1 MKFRRLISCLR
12 IATIAFFG
20 FMGTHALGQTPAT
33 TGSLHG
39 QALDPS
45 GAAVTGATVLLNA
58 ADGHS
63 NAATTNQQGAFDLKE
78 LAPGKYTLEIVAK
91 GFGLYKNE
99 DVEIAAGQ
107 VKNLNISLS
116 IEEQEQQVVVSG
128 ETPMVDVSPQN
139 NAGAITISGKEL
151 DALPDDPDELQ
162 TDLEA
167 LAGPSAGPN
176 GGQFYIDGFTG
187 GQLPPKASIREIRI
201 NQNPFSSEFDKVGYG
216 RIEIFTKPGTDKWH
230 GQVSINAS
238 DSGLNSKNPFFD
250 SSNAGDNQFPGYYTT
265 QYSANI
271 GGSLSKKASL
281 FVTMDIRDI
290 NDVEVVNAQTVDP
303 TTFAIIP
310 FSAAIANPRK
320 RYNVSPRLDY
330 QLTKTNTL
338 SVRYQYFRNNEMN
351 DGITAFSLPSQAFNS
366 LSTEQTLQVSD
377 TQAFGTN
384 IINETRF
391 QYLRDESSQIA
402 QSTAPTVSVGGAFIG
417 GGNSQGNII
426 DSTNHYELQN
436 YTSIQLKKNLLKF
449 GGRLRGLTDVNS
461 ATSGFNG
468 AFVFPSIQAYQAT
481 LEGTEQAAVQYSIT
495 GNANPSLNLT
505 RFTEDQVDVGLFVQD
520 DWRVKPNITLSFG
533 LRFEA
538 QNEIHDHDDWA
549 PRLGFAWGIG
559 RGKTPPK
566 TVLRAGFGIFYD
578 RFNETNALQTE
589 RLGGGADA
597 LTQFVVTNPG
607 FFNSTT
613 PIPIAGLPPTLTLPT
628 IYQLQHNLRA
638 PSTTQTAVTLE
649 RQLTKI
655 ANVSVSYLNSRG
667 ADQLFSNNINTPFL
681 GQYDPAAP
689 LLNRP
694 LGPIGN
700 VYEYES
706 EGIFRQ
712 NQLIVQG
719 TVRSGA
725 KLLVTAYYTLNYAK
739 SDTSGVNSFASNP
752 FNVLEDYG
760 RASFDIRNR
769 FFMLASI
776 ALPYGFRF
784 SPYLIASSGLP
795 YNVTL
800 SQDLLGSSQF
810 NQRPTFATSST
821 PAGNV
826 VTVPGFPAFNTVP
839 TAGKEIPVNFLTS
852 AGRFTMNVRLS
863 KVFGFGKVADR
874 SAGAGGA
881 GRGGPGG
888 PGGGGGGGGRG
899 PGGPF
904 GGGGGGFGG
913 LEATS
918 KRYTVTLSINA
929 RNLFN
934 NVNAAVPSA
943 VLNPPTA
950 GFPASASAFFAVPNA
965 PAGGP
970 YSSGAANRQIFLQAS
985 FGF

>member
-1 MKFRRLISCLR
+1 MF
-12 IATIAFFG
+12 FFG
-20 FMGTHALGQTPAT
+20 LMGTHALAQAPAPAA
-33 TGSLHG
+33 GLHG
-39 QALDPS
+39 QVLDPS
-45 GAAVTGATVLLNA
+45 GAAVAGATVLLNA
-58 ADGHS
+58 ADGQS
-63 NAATTNQQGAFDLKE
+63 TSATTNQQGAFDMKGV
-78 LAPGKYTLEIVAK
+78 APGKYTLEIIAK
-91 GFGLYKNE
+91 GFALYKNE
-99 DVEIAAGQ
+99 GVEVAAGQ
-107 VKNLNISLS
+107 VKSLNISLS

-128 ETPMVDVSPQN
+128 ETPMVDVNPAS

-238 DSGLNSKNPFFD
+238 DSALNSKNPFFN
-250 SSNAGDNQFPGYYTT
+250 SGSAGDTEFPGYYTT
-265 QYSANI
+265 QYSGNI
-271 GGSLSKKASL
+271 GGSLGKKLSL
-281 FVTMDIRDI
+281 FITADIRNI

-310 FSAAIANPRK
+310 FSAAVPNPRK
-320 RYNVSPRLDY
+320 RYNVSPRADY

-338 SVRYQYFRNNEMN
+338 SVRYQYFRNDERN
-351 DGITAFSLPSQAFNS
+351 DGIGAFSLPTQAFNS

-402 QSTAPTVSVGGAFIG
+402 QSNAPSVTVGGAFTG
-417 GGNSQGNII
+417 GGNTMGNII

-468 AFVFPSIQAYQAT
+468 SFFFPSIQAYQAT

-495 GNANPSLNLT
+495 GNANPNLNLT
-505 RFTEDQVDVGLFVQD
+505 RFTAGQVDVGLFIQD
-520 DWRVKPNITLSFG
+520 DWRVKPNITFSYG
-533 LRFEA
+533 VRFEA

-578 RFNETNALQTE
+578 RFNETYALQAE

-655 ANVSVSYLNSRG
+655 ANISVSYLNSRG

-712 NQLIVQG
+712 NQLFVTG
-719 TVRSGA
+719 TVRTGA
-725 KLLVTAYYTLNYAK
+725 KLLITAYYTLNYAK
-739 SDTSGVNSFASNP
+739 SDTAGANSFPSNP

-760 RASFDIRNR
+760 RAAFDIRNR
-769 FFMLASI
+769 FFMLASV
-776 ALPYGFRF
+776 ALPHGFRF
-784 SPYLIASSGLP
+784 SPFLIASSGLP
-795 YNVTL
+795 FNVML
-800 SQDLLGSSQF
+800 NQDLIGSSQF

-821 PAGNV
+821 PAQNV
-826 VTVPGFPAFNTVP
+826 VTVPGFAPFNTVP
-839 TAGKEIPVNFLTS
+839 AAGEEIPVNFLTS
-852 AGRFTMNVRLS
+852 PGRFVLNVRLS
-863 KVFGFGKVADR
+863 KTFGFGKIADR
-874 SAGAGGA
+874 SGAGGGGG
-881 GRGGPGG
+881 GRGG
-888 PGGGGGGGGRG
+888 GGGGGGGGRG

-913 LEATS
+913 LETTP
-918 KRYTVTLSINA
+918 KRYSLTLSINA
-929 RNLFN
+929 RNVFN
-934 NVNAAVPSA
+934 NVNAAIPSA
-943 VLNPPTA
+943 ILNPPTDTT
-950 GFPASASAFFAVPNA
+950 PASASSFFARPNQL
-965 PAGGP
+965 AGGP

>member
-1 MKFRRLISCLR
+1 MNSRRFTIFLQ
-12 IATIAFFG
+12 IAAIAFG
-20 FMGTHALGQTPAT
+20 GVTTTRALGQTPAAN
-33 TGSLHG
+33 TGLHG
-39 QALDPS
+39 QVLDPS
-45 GAAVTGATVLLNA
+45 GAAVSGATILLNG
-58 ADGHS
+58 ADGNSVGATS
-63 NAATTNQQGAFDLKE
+63 NKQGAVNLKN

-91 GFGLYKNE
+91 GFALYKNE

-107 VKNLNISLS
+107 VKNLNISLT

-128 ETPMVDVSPQN
+128 ETPMVDVNPQN

-167 LAGPSAGPN
+167 LAGPSAGAN

-201 NQNPFSSEFDKVGYG
+201 NQNPFSAEYDKVGDG
-216 RIEIFTKPGTDKWH
+216 RIEICTKPGTDKWH

-238 DSGLNSKNPFFD
+238 DSALNSKNPFFN
-250 SSNAGDNQFPGYYTT
+250 SSTAGGSEFPGYYTT
-265 QYSANI
+265 QYSGNL
-271 GGSLSKKASL
+271 GGSLSKKLSL
-281 FVTMDIRDI
+281 FAAVDIRDI

-303 TTFAIIP
+303 TTFAIVP
-310 FSAAIANPRK
+310 FSAAVSNPRK
-320 RYNVSPRLDY
+320 RYNVSPRVDY
-330 QLTKTNTL
+330 QLSKTNTL

-351 DGITAFSLPSQAFNS
+351 DGITAFSLPSQAYNS

-402 QSTAPTVSVGGAFIG
+402 HTPAPTVSVGGAFTG
-417 GGNSQGNII
+417 GGNNQGNII

-449 GGRLRGLTDVNS
+449 GARLRGLTAVNR

-495 GNANPSLNLT
+495 GNANPNLNLT
-505 RFTEDQVDVGLFVQD
+505 RFSEDQVDVGLFVQD
-520 DWRVKPNITLSFG
+520 DWRVKSNITVSLG

-549 PRLGFAWGIG
+549 PRLGFAGGIV

-566 TVLRAGFGIFYD
+566 AVLRAGFGIFYD
-578 RFNETNALQTE
+578 RFTEASALQAE

-597 LTQFVVTNPG
+597 LTEFVVTNPG
-607 FFNSTT
+607 FFNGTT
-613 PIPIAGLPPTLTLPT
+613 PIPIAGLPATLTLPT
-628 IYQLQHNLRA
+628 IYQLQHDLRA
-638 PSTTQTAVTLE
+638 PSTAQTAVTLE
-649 RQLTKI
+649 HQLTKI

-667 ADQLFSNNINTPFL
+667 ADQLFTNNINTPFL

-694 LGPIGN
+694 LGQIGN
-700 VYEYES
+700 VFEYET

-712 NQLIVQG
+712 NELFFQG
-719 TVRSGA
+719 TVRAGA
-725 KLLVTAYYTLNYAK
+725 KLLVTTYYTLNYAK
-739 SDTSGVNSFASNP
+739 SDTSGVNSFPSNP

-769 FFMLASI
+769 FFLLASV
-776 ALPYGFRF
+776 ALPPGFRV
-784 SPYLIASSGLP
+784 SPLLIATSGIP

-800 SQDLLGSSQF
+800 SQDLLGSSPF

-839 TAGKEIPVNFLTS
+839 TPGEEIPVNFLTS
-852 AGRFTMNVRLS
+852 AGRFTLNVRLS
-863 KVFGFGKVADR
+863 KSFGFGKVADR
-874 SAGAGGA
+874 PAGAGAGGGGG
-881 GRGGPGG
+881 GRGGP
-888 PGGGGGGGGRG
+888 GGGGGRG

-904 GGGGGGFGG
+904 GGGGGFGG
-913 LEATS
+913 LEGTG
-918 KRYTVTLSINA
+918 KRYTVTFSINA

-934 NVNAAVPSA
+934 NVNVAVPSA

-950 GFPASASAFFAVPNA
+950 TAPASASAFFAVPNA
-965 PAGGP
+965 LAGQP
-970 YSSGAANRQIFLQAS
+970 YSTGSANRQIYLQAS
-985 FGF
+985 FSF

>member
-1 MKFRRLISCLR
+1 MKFWRLMICSHVV
-12 IATIAFFG
+12 IVG
-20 FMGTHALGQTPAT
+20 FVVLGTSALAQTPAT

-45 GAAVTGATVLLNA
+45 GAAVAGATVVLNA

-63 NAATTNQQGAFDLKE
+63 TGATTNQQGVFDLKN
-78 LAPGKYTLEIVAK
+78 LAPGKYTLELIAK
-91 GFGLYKNE
+91 GFALYKNE
-99 DVEIAAGQ
+99 DVEIAADQ
-107 VKNLNISLS
+107 VKNLKISLA
-116 IEEQEQQVVVSG
+116 IEEQEQQVVVSSDAP
-128 ETPMVDVSPQN
+128 TVDVNPTN
-139 NAGAITISGKEL
+139 NASSITVSGKEL

-187 GQLPPKASIREIRI
+187 GQLPPKSSIREIRI
-201 NQNPFSSEFDKVGYG
+201 NQNPFSSEYDKVGYG

-238 DSGLNSKNPFFD
+238 DSALNSKNPFFN
-250 SSNAGDNQFPGYYTT
+250 SSSAGGAEFPPYYTT
-265 QYSANI
+265 QYSANL
-271 GGSLSKKASL
+271 GGSLSKKASV
-281 FVTMDIRDI
+281 FITMDIRDI

-310 FSAAIANPRK
+310 FSAAVANPRK

-338 SVRYQYFRNNEMN
+338 SMRYQYFRNNEIN
-351 DGITAFSLPSQAFNS
+351 DGITAFSLPSQAYNS
-366 LSTEQTLQVSD
+366 LSTEQTLQVGD
-377 TQAFGTN
+377 TQVFGTN
-384 IINETRF
+384 VINETRF
-391 QYLRDESSQIA
+391 QYLRDVSSQIA
-402 QSTAPTVSVGGAFIG
+402 QSNAPSVIVGGAFSG
-417 GGNSQGNII
+417 GGNSLGNIE
-426 DSTNHYELQN
+426 DTTNHYELQN
-436 YTSIQLKKNLLKF
+436 YTSIQLKKNVLKF
-449 GGRLRGLTDVNS
+449 GARLRGLTDVNS

-481 LEGTEQAAVQYSIT
+481 LEGSQQGAVQYSIT
-495 GNANPSLNLT
+495 GNANPDLNLT
-505 RFTEDQVDVGLFVQD
+505 RFTVGQVDVGLFIQD
-520 DWRVKPNITLSFG
+520 DWRVKPNITFSYG

-549 PRLGFAWGIG
+549 PRLGLAWGIG
-559 RGKTPPK
+559 RGKNPPK

-578 RFNETNALQTE
+578 RFNEMYALQAE

-597 LTQFVVTNPG
+597 LTQFVVTTPP
-607 FFNSTT
+607 FFNPTT
-613 PIPIAGLPPTLTLPT
+613 PIPISTLPPTLTLPT

-638 PSTTQTAVTLE
+638 PSTTQTAVSVE
-649 RQLTKI
+649 HQLTKI

-667 ADQLFSNNINTPFL
+667 ADQLFSNNVNTPFL
-681 GQYDPAAP
+681 GQYDPAEP

-712 NQLIVQG
+712 NQLFVQS
-719 TVRSGA
+719 TVRAGA

-739 SDTSGVNSFASNP
+739 SDTAGANSFASNP
-752 FNVLEDYG
+752 FNVLADYG
-760 RASFDIRNR
+760 RAAFDIRNR
-769 FFMLASI
+769 FFMLASV
-776 ALPYGFRF
+776 ALPYGFRI
-784 SPYLIASSGLP
+784 SPFLIASSGIP
-795 YNVTL
+795 YNITL
-800 SQDLLGSSQF
+800 NQDLLGSSQF

-821 PAGNV
+821 PAQNA
-826 VTVPGFPAFNTVP
+826 VTVPGFPAFDTLP
-839 TAGKEIPVNFLTS
+839 PPGEEIPVNSLTS
-852 AGRFTMNVRLS
+852 AGRFTLNVRLS
-863 KVFGFGKVADR
+863 KTFGFGKVADR
-874 SAGAGGA
+874 
-881 GRGGPGG
+881 PGSV
-888 PGGGGGGGGRG
+888 GGGGGGGGRGGGRG

-913 LEATS
+913 LEGTN
-918 KRYTVTLSINA
+918 KRYTLTFSINA

-934 NVNAAVPSA
+934 NVNALVPTA

-950 GFPASASAFFAVPNA
+950 TSPASASAFFAVPNA
-965 PAGGP
+965 LAGQP
-970 YSSGAANRQIFLQAS
+970 YSTSSANRQIYLQAS

>member
-1 MKFRRLISCLR
+1 MLI
-12 IATIAFFG
+12 AA
-20 FMGTHALGQTPAT
+20 AV
-33 TGSLHG
+33 
-39 QALDPS
+39 S
-45 GAAVTGATVLLNA
+45 GAIILLNGADGNSTGAT
-58 ADGHS
+58 S
-63 NAATTNQQGAFDLKE
+63 NQQGAFDLKN
-78 LAPGKYTLEIVAK
+78 LVPGKYTLEIVAK
-91 GFGLYKNE
+91 GFALYKNE

-107 VKNLNISLS
+107 VKNLNISLT

-128 ETPMVDVSPQN
+128 ETPMVDVNPQN

-201 NQNPFSSEFDKVGYG
+201 NQNPFSAEYDKVGYG

-238 DSGLNSKNPFFD
+238 DSALNSKNPFFN
-250 SSNAGDNQFPGYYTT
+250 SSTAGGAEFPGYYTT
-265 QYSANI
+265 QYSGNL
-271 GGSLSKKASL
+271 GGSLSKKLSL
-281 FVTMDIRDI
+281 FATVDIRDI

-303 TTFAIIP
+303 TTFAIVP
-310 FSAAIANPRK
+310 FSAAVANPRK
-320 RYNVSPRLDY
+320 RYNVSPRVDY
-330 QLTKTNTL
+330 QLSKTNTL

-351 DGITAFSLPSQAFNS
+351 DLTNAFQLPSQAYNS
-366 LSTEQTLQVSD
+366 LSTEQTLQVRD
-377 TQAFGTN
+377 TQEFGTN

-391 QYLRDESSQIA
+391 QYLRDESSQLA
-402 QSTAPTVSVGGAFIG
+402 QSTAPSVTVGGAFTG
-417 GGNSQGNII
+417 GGNTQGNII

-468 AFVFPSIQAYQAT
+468 SFFFPSIQAYQVT

-495 GNANPSLNLT
+495 GNANPHLNLT
-505 RFTEDQVDVGLFVQD
+505 RFTADQVDVGLFVQD
-520 DWRVKPNITLSFG
+520 DWRVKPNITVSLG

-538 QNEIHDHDDWA
+538 QNEIQDHDDWA

-559 RGKTPPK
+559 RGKTPPR

-578 RFNETNALQTE
+578 RFTEASALQAE

-597 LTQFVVTNPG
+597 LTEFVVTNPG
-607 FFNSTT
+607 FFNGTT
-613 PIPIAGLPPTLTLPT
+613 PIPIAGLPATLTLPT

-667 ADQLFSNNINTPFL
+667 ADQLFTNNINTPFL

-712 NQLIVQG
+712 NQLFVQG
-719 TVRSGA
+719 TVRAGA
-725 KLLVTAYYTLNYAK
+725 KLLVTTYYTLNYAK
-739 SDTSGVNSFASNP
+739 SDTSGVNSFPSNP

-769 FFMLASI
+769 FFLLASV
-776 ALPYGFRF
+776 ALPHGFRF
-784 SPYLIASSGLP
+784 SPFLIATSGIP

-821 PAGNV
+821 PTGNV

-839 TAGKEIPVNFLTS
+839 PPGGEIPVNFLTS
-852 AGRFTMNVRLS
+852 AGRFTMNVRFS
-863 KVFGFGKVADR
+863 KSFGFGKVADR
-874 SAGAGGA
+874 PAGAGGGGG
-881 GRGGPGG
+881 GRGG

-904 GGGGGGFGG
+904 GGGGGFGG
-913 LEATS
+913 LEGTS
-918 KRYTVTLSINA
+918 KRYTVTFSINA
-929 RNLFN
+929 RNVFN

-950 GFPASASAFFAVPNA
+950 TAPASASAFFAMPNA
-965 PAGGP
+965 LAGQP
-970 YSSGAANRQIFLQAS
+970 YSTSSANRQIYLQAS
-985 FGF
+985 FSF

>member
-1 MKFRRLISCLR
+1 MKFRRFITCLR
-12 IATIAFFG
+12 IATIAVFG
-20 FMGTHALGQTPAT
+20 FTGIALGQTPAT

-63 NAATTNQQGAFDLKE
+63 TGATTNQQGAFDLKD
-78 LAPGKYTLEIVAK
+78 LAPGKYALEIIAR
-91 GFGLYKNE
+91 GFALYKNE

-107 VKNLNISLS
+107 VKNLNISLA

-128 ETPMVDVSPQN
+128 ETPMVDVNPQN

-201 NQNPFSSEFDKVGYG
+201 NQNPFSSEYDKVGYG

-238 DSGLNSKNPFFD
+238 DSALNSKNPFFN
-250 SSNAGDNQFPGYYTT
+250 SSTAGGTEFPGYYTT
-265 QYSANI
+265 QYSGNV
-271 GGSLSKKASL
+271 GGSLSKKLSL
-281 FVTMDIRDI
+281 FVTADIRDI
-290 NDVEVVNAQTVDP
+290 NDVEVVNAQTVNP
-303 TTFAIIP
+303 ATFAIIP
-310 FSAAIANPRK
+310 FSAAVANPRK
-320 RYNVSPRLDY
+320 RYNVSPRVDY
-330 QLTKTNTL
+330 QLSKTNTL
-338 SVRYQYFRNNEMN
+338 SVRYQYYRNNEMN
-351 DGITAFSLPSQAFNS
+351 DGIGAFSLPSQAYNS

-377 TQAFGTN
+377 TQAIGTN

-402 QSTAPTVSVGGAFIG
+402 QSTAPSVTVGGAFTG

-468 AFVFPSIQAYQAT
+468 SFFFPSIQAYQST
-481 LEGTEQAAVQYSIT
+481 LEGTGQDAVQYSIT
-495 GNANPSLNLT
+495 GNANPNLNLT
-505 RFTEDQVDVGLFVQD
+505 RFTADQVDVGLFVQD
-520 DWRVKPNITLSFG
+520 DWRVKPNITVSLG

-578 RFNETNALQTE
+578 RFNETNALQAE

-607 FFNSTT
+607 FFNATT
-613 PIPIAGLPPTLTLPT
+613 PVPIAGLPPTLTLPT

-681 GQYDPAAP
+681 GEYDPAAP

-712 NQLIVQG
+712 NQLFVQG
-719 TVRSGA
+719 TVRAGA
-725 KLLVTAYYTLNYAK
+725 KLLITAYYTLNYAK
-739 SDTSGVNSFASNP
+739 SDTSGVNSFPSNP

-769 FFMLASI
+769 FFLLASV
-776 ALPYGFRF
+776 ALPHGFRF
-784 SPYLIASSGLP
+784 SPFLIASSGIP

-826 VTVPGFPAFNTVP
+826 VTVPGLPAFNTVP
-839 TAGKEIPVNFLTS
+839 TAGEEIPVNFLTS

-863 KVFGFGKVADR
+863 KAFGFGKVADR
-874 SAGAGGA
+874 SAGAGGGG

-904 GGGGGGFGG
+904 GGGGGFGG

-934 NVNAAVPSA
+934 NVNAQVPGA

-950 GFPASASAFFAVPNA
+950 TSPASASAFFAVPNA
-965 PAGGP
+965 LAGGP
-970 YSSGAANRQIFLQAS
+970 FSSGAANRQIFLQAS

>member
-1 MKFRRLISCLR
+1 MKFRGFTTCLR
-12 IATIAFFG
+12 IATTAFFG
-20 FMGTHALGQTPAT
+20 FMGTHTLGQTPAT

-45 GAAVTGATVLLNA
+45 GAAVAGATVLLNA

-63 NAATTNQQGAFDLKE
+63 TGATTSQQGVFDLKA
-78 LAPGKYTLEIVAK
+78 LAPGTYTLEIVAK
-91 GFGLYKNE
+91 GFALYKNE
-99 DVEIAAGQ
+99 DVEVAAGQ

-128 ETPMVDVSPQN
+128 ETPMVDVNPQN

-238 DSGLNSKNPFFD
+238 DSALNSKNPFFN
-250 SSNAGDNQFPGYYTT
+250 SSSAGGAAFPPYYTT

-281 FVTMDIRDI
+281 FITMDIRDI

-310 FSAAIANPRK
+310 FSAAISNPRK

-351 DGITAFSLPSQAFNS
+351 DGIGAFSLPSQAYNS

-402 QSTAPTVSVGGAFIG
+402 QSTAPSVTVGGAFNG
-417 GGNSQGNII
+417 GGSNQGNII
-426 DSTNHYELQN
+426 DNTNHYELQN

-449 GGRLRGLTDVNS
+449 GARLRGLTDVNS

-468 AFVFPSIQAYQAT
+468 SFFFPSIQAYQAT

-505 RFTEDQVDVGLFVQD
+505 RFTAGQVDVGLFIQD
-520 DWRVKPNITLSFG
+520 DWRVKPNITLSYG

-549 PRLGFAWGIG
+549 PRLGFAWGLG

-578 RFNETNALQTE
+578 RFNETYALQAE

-597 LTQFVVTNPG
+597 LTEFVVTTPP
-607 FFNSTT
+607 FFNATT
-613 PIPIAGLPPTLTLPT
+613 PIPIAQLPTTLTLPT

-655 ANVSVSYLNSRG
+655 ANMSVSYLNSRG

-681 GQYDPAAP
+681 GQYDSAEP

-700 VYEYES
+700 VYEYQS

-712 NQLIVQG
+712 NQLFVQG
-719 TVRSGA
+719 TVRAGS
-725 KLLVTAYYTLNYAK
+725 KLLITTYYTLNYAK
-739 SDTSGVNSFASNP
+739 SDTAGANSFPSNP
-752 FNVLEDYG
+752 FNVLADYG

-769 FFMLASI
+769 FFMLASV

-784 SPYLIASSGLP
+784 SPFLIASSGIP
-795 YNVTL
+795 FNVTL
-800 SQDLLGSSQF
+800 NQDLLGSSQF
-810 NQRPTFATSST
+810 NQRPTFASSTT

-826 VTVPGFPAFNTVP
+826 VTVPGLPAFNTVP
-839 TAGKEIPVNFLTS
+839 TPGDEIPVNFLTS
-852 AGRFTMNVRLS
+852 AGRFVLNVRLS
-863 KVFGFGKVADR
+863 KTFGFGKVADR
-874 SAGAGGA
+874 TAGGGGG
-881 GRGGPGG
+881 GRGGG
-888 PGGGGGGGGRG
+888 PGGGGGGGRG

-904 GGGGGGFGG
+904 GGGGGFGG
-913 LEATS
+913 LETTP
-918 KRYTVTLSINA
+918 KRYSLTFSINA
-929 RNLFN
+929 RNILN

-950 GFPASASAFFAVPNA
+950 TNPASASAFFAVPNA
-965 PAGGP
+965 PALGP
-970 YSSGAANRQIFLQAS
+970 YSSNAANRQIFLQAS

>member
-1 MKFRRLISCLR
+1 MNFWRFTTCSR
-12 IATIAFFG
+12 IVMMFFFG
-20 FMGTHALGQTPAT
+20 LMGTHALAQAPAPAAA
-33 TGSLHG
+33 LHG
-39 QALDPS
+39 QVLDPS
-45 GAAVTGATVLLNA
+45 GAAVAGATVLLNA
-58 ADGHS
+58 ADGQS
-63 NAATTNQQGAFDLKE
+63 TSATTNQQGAFDLKGV
-78 LAPGKYTLEIVAK
+78 APGKYTLEIIAR
-91 GFGLYKNE
+91 GFALYKNE

-107 VKNLNISLS
+107 VKSLNISLS

-128 ETPMVDVSPQN
+128 ETPMVDVNPAN

-238 DSGLNSKNPFFD
+238 DSALNSKNPFFN
-250 SSNAGDNQFPGYYTT
+250 SSSAGNSEFPGYYTT

-271 GGSLSKKASL
+271 GGSLGKKASL
-281 FVTMDIRDI
+281 FVTTDIRDI

-303 TTFAIIP
+303 STFAIIP
-310 FSAAIANPRK
+310 FSAAISNPKK

-338 SVRYQYFRNNEMN
+338 SVRYQYFRNNETN
-351 DGITAFSLPSQAFNS
+351 DGITAFSLPSQAYNS

-391 QYLRDESSQIA
+391 QYLRDESSQRA
-402 QSTAPTVSVGGAFIG
+402 QSTAPTVSVGGAFTG
-417 GGNSQGNII
+417 GGNNQGNII
-426 DSTNHYELQN
+426 DGTNHYEFQN
-436 YTSIQLKKNLLKF
+436 YTSIQLRKNLLKF
-449 GGRLRGLTDVNS
+449 GGRLRGLTDANS

-468 AFVFPSIQAYQAT
+468 AFFFPSIQAYQAT
-481 LEGTEQAAVQYSIT
+481 LEGTEEAAVQYSIT
-495 GNANPSLNLT
+495 GNANPNLNLT
-505 RFTEDQVDVGLFVQD
+505 RFTENQVDIGLFVQD
-520 DWRVKPNITLSFG
+520 DWRLKPNITLSLG
-533 LRFEA
+533 VRFEA

-549 PRLGFAWGIG
+549 PRLGIAWGIG

-578 RFNETNALQTE
+578 RFNETYALQAE

-613 PIPIAGLPPTLTLPT
+613 PVPIAGLPPTLTLPT
-628 IYQLQHNLRA
+628 IYRLEHNLRA

-655 ANVSVSYLNSRG
+655 ANMSVSYLNSRG
-667 ADQLFSNNINTPFL
+667 ADQLFSNNVNTPFL
-681 GQYDPAAP
+681 GEYDPAAP

-712 NQLIVQG
+712 NQLFVQG
-719 TVRSGA
+719 TVRAGA
-725 KLLVTAYYTLNYAK
+725 KLLITTYYTLNYAK
-739 SDTSGVNSFASNP
+739 SDTAGANSFPSNP
-752 FNVLEDYG
+752 FNVLQDYG
-760 RASFDIRNR
+760 RAAFDIRNR
-769 FFMLASI
+769 FFLLGSV

-784 SPYLIASSGLP
+784 SPFLIASSGIP
-795 YNVTL
+795 FNVML
-800 SQDLLGSSQF
+800 NQDLIGSSQF

-821 PAGNV
+821 NPNAV
-826 VTVPGFPAFNTVP
+826 VTVPGFPAFNTLP
-839 TAGKEIPVNFLTS
+839 APGEEIPVNFLTS
-852 AGRFTMNVRLS
+852 AGRFVLNARLS
-863 KVFGFGKVADR
+863 KTFGFGKVADR
-874 SAGAGGA
+874 TSGASGGG
-881 GRGGPGG
+881 GRGGG
-888 PGGGGGGGGRG
+888 GGGGGGGGRG

-913 LEATS
+913 LETTP
-918 KRYTVTLSINA
+918 KRYSVTFSINA
-929 RNLFN
+929 RNVFN
-934 NVNAAVPSA
+934 NVNAAVPTA
-943 VLNPPTA
+943 ILNPPTDTT
-950 GFPASASAFFAVPNA
+950 PASASSFFARPNA
-965 PAGGP
+965 LAGQP
-970 YSSGAANRQIFLQAS
+970 YNTGSAASRQIYLQAS
-985 FGF
+985 FSF

>member
-1 MKFRRLISCLR
+1 MKSRHFISCLR

-20 FMGTHALGQTPAT
+20 FTGTHALGQTPAT

-45 GAAVTGATVLLNA
+45 RAAVTGATVLLNA

-63 NAATTNQQGAFDLKE
+63 NAATTNQQGIFDLKD

-91 GFGLYKNE
+91 GFALYKNE
-99 DVEIAAGQ
+99 DVEIVAGQ
-107 VKNLNISLS
+107 IKNLNISLS

-128 ETPMVDVSPQN
+128 ETPMVDVNPQN

-201 NQNPFSSEFDKVGYG
+201 NQNPFSAEYDKVGYG

-238 DSGLNSKNPFFD
+238 DSALNSKNPFFN
-250 SSNAGDNQFPGYYTT
+250 SSTAGGTEFPGYYTT
-265 QYSANI
+265 QYSANL
-271 GGSLSKKASL
+271 GGSLSKKLSL
-281 FVTMDIRDI
+281 FVTADIRDI

-303 TTFAIIP
+303 ATFAIVP
-310 FSAAIANPRK
+310 FSAAVANPRK
-320 RYNVSPRLDY
+320 RYNVSPRVDY

-351 DGITAFSLPSQAFNS
+351 DGIGAFSLPSQAYNS

-377 TQAFGTN
+377 TQAIGTN

-402 QSTAPTVSVGGAFIG
+402 QSTAPSVSVGGAFTG

-449 GGRLRGLTDVNS
+449 GGRLRGLTDVNN

-468 AFVFPSIQAYQAT
+468 SFFFPSIQAYQAT

-495 GNANPSLNLT
+495 GNANPNLNLT
-505 RFTEDQVDVGLFVQD
+505 RFSEDQVDVGLFVQD
-520 DWRVKPNITLSFG
+520 DWRVKPNITLSLG

-578 RFNETNALQTE
+578 RFSETNALQTE

-607 FFNSTT
+607 FFNSAT
-613 PIPIAGLPPTLTLPT
+613 PIPIAGLPANLTLPT

-655 ANVSVSYLNSRG
+655 ANMSVTYLNSRG

-712 NQLIVQG
+712 NQLFVQG
-719 TVRSGA
+719 TVRAGA
-725 KLLVTAYYTLNYAK
+725 KLLITAYYTLNYAK
-739 SDTSGVNSFASNP
+739 SDTSGVNSFPSNP

-769 FFMLASI
+769 FFLLASV
-776 ALPYGFRF
+776 ALPHGFRF
-784 SPYLIASSGLP
+784 SPFLIASSGIP

-826 VTVPGFPAFNTVP
+826 VTVPGLPAFNTVP
-839 TAGKEIPVNFLTS
+839 TAGEEIPVNFLTS

-874 SAGAGGA
+874 SAGAGGGG
-881 GRGGPGG
+881 GRGGP
-888 PGGGGGGGGRG
+888 GGGGGRG

-904 GGGGGGFGG
+904 GGGRGGFGG

-934 NVNAAVPSA
+934 NVNTQVPSA
-943 VLNPPTA
+943 VLNPPTTTS
-950 GFPASASAFFAVPNA
+950 PASASAFFAVPNA
-965 PAGGP
+965 LAGGP
-970 YSSGAANRQIFLQAS
+970 FSSGAANRQIFLQAS

>member
-1 MKFRRLISCLR
+1 
-12 IATIAFFG
+12 
-20 FMGTHALGQTPAT
+20 
-33 TGSLHG
+33 
-39 QALDPS
+39 
-45 GAAVTGATVLLNA
+45 V
-58 ADGHS
+58 
-63 NAATTNQQGAFDLKE
+63 
-78 LAPGKYTLEIVAK
+78 
-91 GFGLYKNE
+91 
-99 DVEIAAGQ
+99 
-107 VKNLNISLS
+107 
-116 IEEQEQQVVVSG
+116 
-128 ETPMVDVSPQN
+128 
-139 NAGAITISGKEL
+139 
-151 DALPDDPDELQ
+151 
-162 TDLEA
+162 
-167 LAGPSAGPN
+167 
-176 GGQFYIDGFTG
+176 
-187 GQLPPKASIREIRI
+187 
-201 NQNPFSSEFDKVGYG
+201 
-216 RIEIFTKPGTDKWH
+216 
-230 GQVSINAS
+230 
-238 DSGLNSKNPFFD
+238 
-250 SSNAGDNQFPGYYTT
+250 
-265 QYSANI
+265 
-271 GGSLSKKASL
+271 
-281 FVTMDIRDI
+281 
-290 NDVEVVNAQTVDP
+290 
-303 TTFAIIP
+303 
-310 FSAAIANPRK
+310 
-320 RYNVSPRLDY
+320 DY
-330 QLTKTNTL
+330 QLSKTNTL

-351 DGITAFSLPSQAFNS
+351 DGITAFSLPSQAYNS

-402 QSTAPTVSVGGAFIG
+402 QSTAPTVSVGGAFTG
-417 GGNSQGNII
+417 GGNNQGNII

-449 GGRLRGLTDVNS
+449 GARLRGLTDVNS

-495 GNANPSLNLT
+495 GNANPNLNLT
-505 RFTEDQVDVGLFVQD
+505 RFSEDQVDVGLFVQD
-520 DWRVKPNITLSFG
+520 DWRVKSNITVSLG

-578 RFNETNALQTE
+578 RFTEASALQAE

-597 LTQFVVTNPG
+597 LTEFVVTNPG
-607 FFNSTT
+607 FFNGTT
-613 PIPIAGLPPTLTLPT
+613 PIPIAGLPANLTLPT

-638 PSTTQTAVTLE
+638 PSTTQTAVTIE

-667 ADQLFSNNINTPFL
+667 ADQLFTNNINTPFL

-712 NQLIVQG
+712 NQLFVQG
-719 TVRSGA
+719 TVRAGA
-725 KLLVTAYYTLNYAK
+725 KLLVTTYYTLNYAK
-739 SDTSGVNSFASNP
+739 SDTSGVNSFPSNP

-769 FFMLASI
+769 FFLLASV
-776 ALPYGFRF
+776 ALPHGFRF
-784 SPYLIASSGLP
+784 SPFLIATSGIP

-839 TAGKEIPVNFLTS
+839 TPGEEIPVNFLTS
-852 AGRFTMNVRLS
+852 AGRFTLNVRLS
-863 KVFGFGKVADR
+863 KSFGFGKVADR
-874 SAGAGGA
+874 PAGAGAGGGGG
-881 GRGGPGG
+881 GRGGP
-888 PGGGGGGGGRG
+888 GGGGGRG

-904 GGGGGGFGG
+904 GGGGGFGG
-913 LEATS
+913 LEGTG
-918 KRYTVTLSINA
+918 KRYTVTFSINA

-950 GFPASASAFFAVPNA
+950 TAPASASAFFAVPNA
-965 PAGGP
+965 LAGQP
-970 YSSGAANRQIFLQAS
+970 YSTSSANRQIYLQAS
-985 FGF
+985 FSF